1 MNATTQLAIAMKSA
15 GYNIGRGPL
24 YRLAVNLLG
33 KSNRNPYIP
42 RHGFIEAIQQDPD
55 LAAAFIHECALA
67 YLMVVAEDMG
77 GTALGKPA
85 VAGGGQFGGDTQY
98 GSASPSSTGIGGDAD
113 AAAAGQSPGDTHSL
127 SARAAALQNT
137 TPSQT
142 AGGGQSGSDTHQAVA
157 SPASPKAWS
166 PAGIHVRDHSRS
178 KPVPTAPGIGIEK
191 PNRLVVPK
199 PNKPHVSPA
208 ALFAGHMSVTLGALG
223 LLDSIIVNNRPLR
236 DVTVAE
242 AREWAE
248 KHRINGGEFVS
259 RGRTFIRQAAEVEA
273 LTHGLPENVRVG
285 NFTEF
290 FDQKEAVRRLN
301 AVEAAHAA

>member
-77 GTALGKPA
+77 GAALGKPA
-85 VAGGGQFGGDTQY
+85 VAGGGHPAIDTQAT
-98 GSASPSSTGIGGDAD
+98 GASPPSTGIGGNAD
-113 AAAAGQSPGDTHSL
+113 AAAAGQSIADTQVVG
-127 SARAAALQNT
+127 ARAAALQNR

-142 AGGGQSGSDTHQAVA
+142 AGGGQSRSDTQTIAA
-157 SPASPKAWS
+157 SPTSPKAWT
-166 PAGIHVRDHSRS
+166 PNDIYVRDHFRA
-178 KPVPTAPGIGIEK
+178 KPGHAAPEVGIEK
-191 PNRLVVPK
+191 PNHLIVPK

-208 ALFAGHMSVTLGALG
+208 ALFAGQMSITMGALG
-223 LLDSIIVNNRPLR
+223 LLDSIHVKNRPLR

-248 KHRINGGEFVS
+248 THRANGNDFVS
-259 RGRTFIRQAAEVEA
+259 KGRAFVREAAKVEA
-273 LTHGLPENVRVG
+273 LTHGLPPNVKVG
-285 NFTEF
+285 DFTEYF
-290 FDQKEAVRRLN
+290 NEKEAVRRLN